1 MALNDES
8 LFLCMQLLINLLKTQ
23 QADKEKKTSPAH
35 NKKGSKHNQESKCER
50 ENERERKK
58 ERKIRIRIE

>member
-23 QADKEKKTSPAH
+23 QADKEKKNFSGA
-35 NKKGSKHNQESKCER
+35 
-50 ENERERKK
+50 
-58 ERKIRIRIE
+58 